1 MVSDINPINLSQY
14 YSDNGADHVLTDRV
28 DVDLQAN
35 LDEFDPYAETETT
48 EVVET
53 RVDAEG
59 VVHTTVTKTTRVIR
73 SRSNSR
79 EVPDTQ
85 TDEPPCDDL
94 LGGLAN
100 GTMTTTS
107 GMVSLSSHSVQLFLL
122 HFVHPDV
129 CVPVW
134 HLLHPIVCLA
144 INRAVANMSIAG
156 RDGIL
161 GIWSSN
167 LQTLTG
173 EFGRKPDHKCQEIA
187 DFKVFVLFKNHT
199 ERLHAGRLLDSQVTF
214 CTEALFENLDP
225 PIINSL
231 LNLSVSANQCNLI
244 AQHLHL
250 FYCITKNT
258 F

>member
-1 MVSDINPINLSQY
+1 MWANQY
-14 YSDNGADHVLTDRV
+14 K
-28 DVDLQAN
+28 AN

-107 GMVSLSSHSVQLFLL
+107 GMNTADAVSLWAPMKTSQLQGWESSG
-122 HFVHPDV
+122 DV
-129 CVPVW
+129 
-134 HLLHPIVCLA
+134 
-144 INRAVANMSIAG
+144 
-156 RDGIL
+156 
-161 GIWSSN
+161 
-167 LQTLTG
+167 
-173 EFGRKPDHKCQEIA
+173 
-187 DFKVFVLFKNHT
+187 
-199 ERLHAGRLLDSQVTF
+199 
-214 CTEALFENLDP
+214 
-225 PIINSL
+225 
-231 LNLSVSANQCNLI
+231 
-244 AQHLHL
+244 
-250 FYCITKNT
+250 
-258 F
+258 